1 MIATQLLGCIM
12 SNQDQLSRVVTAF
25 EHWRSNRNGRQVPT
39 PVPLRKQ
46 ATALLNHYSSS
57 QITSALRISGSQLK
71 QWRNTIV
78 PKETKPQFVHLPL
91 SESPVRS
98 TTLHV
103 ELCFTRGDQMNLSG
117 IVDSDMLVALIGAM
131 KS

>member
-1 MIATQLLGCIM
+1 M
-12 SNQDQLSRVVTAF
+12 SNQDQLPNVVTAF

-39 PVPLRKQ
+39 PLPLREQ
-46 ATALLNHYSSS
+46 AVALLNHNSSS

-78 PKETKPQFVHLPL
+78 HTKTKPQFVHLPI
-91 SESPVRS
+91 SPS
-98 TTLHV
+98 LIQPPFNV
-103 ELCFTRGDQMNLSG
+103 ELRFAKGDEMSLSG
-117 IVDSDMLVALIGAM
+117 VVDSHLIMSLIGAM